1 MSVYIVYFNVNGSIY
16 NVQAKQ
22 DMLFPE
28 LIQEFNKFFQYNKED
43 KPSYN
48 YNGKEIKAETC
59 KSLQELGII
68 SGAMI
73 NIMGII
79 RQNMPNNAGN
89 FAMGNQGFNQ
99 NQGMGNMGFMGMG
112 NNQMPFNPGFG
123 MQNMY
128 GNYGMG
134 NPANM
139 GNFNNMGN
147 PANMGNFNNMGN
159 PSNMGNF
166 NNMGNPANMGNFNNM
181 GNPSNMGNNPN
192 MGNPSNM
199 GNNPNM
205 GNPSNM
211 GNNPNMGNPANIGN
225 VVNDN
230 NINILFT
237 LSGKFVT
244 VQGELNM
251 KFSEAIKKFFTKS
264 GVTPEQ
270 QPIFILNSI
279 RYFPDEEHTL
289 SELNLHNQSKIE
301 VVLQKDVVGA

>member
-159 PSNMGNF
+159 PSNMGN
-166 NNMGNPANMGNFNNM
+166 
-181 GNPSNMGNNPN
+181 
-192 MGNPSNM
+192 
-199 GNNPNM
+199 NPNM